1 MKHLFS
7 FLTFCLFFMGNLSL
21 AQQKKPISPKKP
33 TTVKTTVP
41 KTTTKSTTT
50 TTSKPATTTTTKPST
65 TTTTTTPPAP
75 QPKVEEKKPAKT
87 TTTTSPP
94 TKTEVPDEQPSS
106 TTVQQSTGPLK
117 GNKLDEE
124 VAKEPK
130 PKKVKKPKIP
140 IEGRAI
146 KFGMR
151 AEATQHFTLETG
163 SGIDLSP
170 GINIGVLAN
179 LPITDQIAIQ
189 PEVLFSLINIQA
201 STDESN
207 YVKSSIGSILVPLMF
222 NFNFGSND
230 RKFMLNLGGYTNYG
244 LSQSTKVIQLG
255 KTVKDGSIDL
265 GNDRFDY
272 GLGVG
277 VGVKLNNKFMI
288 EARSFYGMKDNINKN
303 GFGTIGVGYFF

>member
-1 MKHLFS
+1 MKYLF
-7 FLTFCLFFMGNLSL
+7 FILTFCLFFLGNISL

-33 TTVKTTVP
+33 TKPTTTVKTTVP
-41 KTTTKSTTT
+41 KSTTT
-50 TTSKPATTTTTKPST
+50 TKPPTTTTTTKPST
-65 TTTTTTPPAP
+65 TTTSTPPPTTT

-87 TTTTSPP
+87 TTTTNLP
-94 TKTEVPDEQPSS
+94 TKKEVPDEQPSS

-117 GNKLDEE
+117 GNKLEEE

-130 PKKVKKPKIP
+130 PKKVKTPKIP
-140 IEGRAI
+140 IEGRAV
-146 KFGMR
+146 KFGVR
-151 AEATQHFTLETG
+151 AEATQHYTLETG
-163 SGIDLSP
+163 GGIDLSP
-170 GINIGVLAN
+170 GVNVGVLAN

-189 PEVLFSLINIQA
+189 PEVLFSLISIQT
-201 STDESN
+201 SVDESN

-230 RKFMLNLGGYTNYG
+230 RKFMLNLGGYSNYG
-244 LSQSTKVIQLG
+244 LSQNTKVIQLG
-255 KTVKDGSIDL
+255 KTVREGSVDL

-277 VGVKLNNKFMI
+277 LGVKFNNKLMI

>member
-1 MKHLFS
+1 MKYLF
-7 FLTFCLFFMGNLSL
+7 FILTFCLFFLGNISL

-33 TTVKTTVP
+33 TKPTTTVKTTVP
-41 KTTTKSTTT
+41 KSTTT
-50 TTSKPATTTTTKPST
+50 TKPPTTTTTTKPST
-65 TTTTTTPPAP
+65 TTTSTPPPTTT

-87 TTTTSPP
+87 TTTTNLP

-117 GNKLDEE
+117 GNKLEEE

-130 PKKVKKPKIP
+130 PKKVKTPKIP
-140 IEGRAI
+140 IEGRAV
-146 KFGMR
+146 KFGVR
-151 AEATQHFTLETG
+151 AEATQYYTLETG
-163 SGIDLSP
+163 GGIDLSP
-170 GINIGVLAN
+170 GVNVGVLAN

-189 PEVLFSLINIQA
+189 PEVLFSLISIQT
-201 STDESN
+201 SVDESN

-230 RKFMLNLGGYTNYG
+230 RKFMLNLGGYSNYG
-244 LSQSTKVIQLG
+244 LSQNTKVIQLG
-255 KTVKDGSIDL
+255 KTVREGSVDL

-277 VGVKLNNKFMI
+277 LGVKFNNKLMI